1 MKDNNVIILTAVLN
15 MIVASL
21 KLGTGIIFSFS
32 TLISDSI
39 QSFIDFF
46 TDVVSLI
53 ANKIGKRRAN
63 KTYPFGYGQVYYL
76 SNLLTGILLFLI
88 GIFIV
93 YQVFTSKVKFVPN
106 LVILLILIVAL
117 LLKYIVIMLLQKNI
131 KITKSE
137 LMVESYK
144 ESRTDFISTCT
155 VILVLLLSFFEE
167 YLPKFINIDKLGSIC
182 MAAYVFY
189 ISIKMIVANVR
200 GILINDIDN
209 EEMKEEILK
218 ELEHFKQFK
227 IKSVRVIKIS
237 YYYSVFLQIDVNNDI
252 KIKDFIRIERKI
264 KSRLRTTNQLI
275 KFIDIEPL

>member
-15 MIVASL
+15 MIVAAL
-21 KLGTGIIFSFS
+21 KLGTGILFSFS

-106 LVILLILIVAL
+106 LVILLILIIAL

-131 KITKSE
+131 KSTKSE
-137 LMVESYK
+137 LMIESYK

-167 YLPKFINIDKLGSIC
+167 YLPEFINIDKLGSIC
-182 MAAYVFY
+182 MAIYVFY

-209 EEMKEEILK
+209 EDVKEEILK

-264 KSRLRTTNQLI
+264 KSRLRSNNQLI
-275 KFIDIEPL
+275 KFVDIEPL

>member
-21 KLGTGIIFSFS
+21 KLGTGILFSFS

-106 LVILLILIVAL
+106 LVILLILIIAL

-131 KITKSE
+131 KSTKSE

-189 ISIKMIVANVR
+189 ISIKMIVANIR
-200 GILINDIDN
+200 GVLINDIDN
-209 EEMKEEILK
+209 EEVKEEILK

-227 IKSVRVIKIS
+227 IKSVKVIKIS

-252 KIKDFIRIERKI
+252 KIKDFIKIERKI

-275 KFIDIEPL
+275 KFVDIEPL

>member
-1 MKDNNVIILTAVLN
+1 MKDNNVIILTAILN
-15 MIVASL
+15 MIVALL

-53 ANKIGKRRAN
+53 ANRIGKRRAN
-63 KTYPFGYGQVYYL
+63 KIYPFGYGQVYYL

-106 LVILLILIVAL
+106 LVILLILIIAL

-131 KITKSE
+131 KSTKSE

-209 EEMKEEILK
+209 EDVKEEILK

-264 KSRLRTTNQLI
+264 KGRLRTNNQLI
-275 KFIDIEPL
+275 KFLDIEPL

>member
-15 MIVASL
+15 MVVAFL
-21 KLGTGIIFSFS
+21 KLGTGILFSFS

-106 LVILLILIVAL
+106 LMILLILIIAL

-131 KITKSE
+131 KSTKSE

-155 VILVLLLSFFEE
+155 VIFVLLLSFFEE

-182 MAAYVFY
+182 MAVYVFY

-264 KSRLRTTNQLI
+264 KSRLRSNNQLI
-275 KFIDIEPL
+275 KFVDIEPL

>member
-15 MIVASL
+15 MVVAFL
-21 KLGTGIIFSFS
+21 KLGTGILFSFS

-106 LVILLILIVAL
+106 LMILLILIIAL

-131 KITKSE
+131 KSTKSE

-155 VILVLLLSFFEE
+155 VIFVLLLSFFEE

-182 MAAYVFY
+182 MAIYVFY

-264 KSRLRTTNQLI
+264 KSRLRSNNQLI
-275 KFIDIEPL
+275 KFVDIEPL

>member
-15 MIVASL
+15 MVVAFL
-21 KLGTGIIFSFS
+21 KLGPGILFSFS

-106 LVILLILIVAL
+106 LMILLILIIAL

-131 KITKSE
+131 KSTKSE

-182 MAAYVFY
+182 MAIYVFY

-200 GILINDIDN
+200 GILINDVDN
-209 EEMKEEILK
+209 EEVKEEILR
-218 ELEHFKQFK
+218 ELARFKQFK
-227 IKSVRVIKIS
+227 IKGVRVIKFS

-252 KIKDFIRIERKI
+252 RIKDFIRIERKI
-264 KSRLRTTNQLI
+264 KSRLRSNNQLI
-275 KFIDIEPL
+275 KFIDVEPL

>member
-15 MIVASL
+15 MIVAAL
-21 KLGTGIIFSFS
+21 KLGTGILFSFS

-106 LVILLILIVAL
+106 LMILLILIIAL

-131 KITKSE
+131 KSTKSE

-155 VILVLLLSFFEE
+155 VIFVLLLSFFEE

-182 MAAYVFY
+182 MAVYVFY

-264 KSRLRTTNQLI
+264 KSRLRSNNQLI
-275 KFIDIEPL
+275 KFVDIEPL

>member
-21 KLGTGIIFSFS
+21 KLGTGILFSFS

-106 LVILLILIVAL
+106 LMILLILIIAL
-117 LLKYIVIMLLQKNI
+117 LLKLIVIMLLQKNI
-131 KITKSE
+131 KSTKSE

-155 VILVLLLSFFEE
+155 VIVVLLLSFFEE
-167 YLPKFINIDKLGSIC
+167 YLPKFITIDKLGSIC
-182 MAAYVFY
+182 MATYVFY

-209 EEMKEEILK
+209 EEMKEEILR

>member
-1 MKDNNVIILTAVLN
+1 
-15 MIVASL
+15 MIVALL
-21 KLGTGIIFSFS
+21 KLGTGILFSFS

-53 ANKIGKRRAN
+53 VNRIGKRRAN
-63 KTYPFGYGQVYYL
+63 KIYPFGYGQVYYL
-76 SNLLTGILLFLI
+76 SNLLTGLLLFLI

-93 YQVFTSKVKFVPN
+93 YQVFSSKVKFVPN
-106 LVILLILIVAL
+106 LVILFILIVAL
-117 LLKYIVIMLLQKNI
+117 LLKLMVIMLLQKNI
-131 KITKSE
+131 KSTKSE

-167 YLPKFINIDKLGSIC
+167 YLPKFINIDKFGSIC
-182 MAAYVFY
+182 MAIYVFY

-209 EEMKEEILK
+209 EEMKEEILR

-264 KSRLRTTNQLI
+264 KRRLRTTNQLI
-275 KFIDIEPL
+275 KFVDIEPL

>member
-21 KLGTGIIFSFS
+21 KLGTGILFSFS

-93 YQVFTSKVKFVPN
+93 YQVFSSRVKFVPN
-106 LVILLILIVAL
+106 LMILLILIVVL
-117 LLKYIVIMLLQKNI
+117 LLKFIVIMLLQKNI
-131 KITKSE
+131 KSTKSE
-137 LMVESYK
+137 LMIESYK

-155 VILVLLLSFFEE
+155 VIVVLLLSFFEE

-182 MAAYVFY
+182 MAIYVFY

-200 GILINDIDN
+200 GILINDINNDDV
-209 EEMKEEILK
+209 KEEILR

-264 KSRLRTTNQLI
+264 KSRLRNNNQLI